1 MSLAAR
7 AGAASRR
14 PGLQSNGGV
23 PSAQGRGLLLAATL
37 AISGVISTPVRADT
51 PDAERFAFV
60 PYAAAYSLETKQPD
74 IVDPLV
80 FVIAPHALPA
90 TGYFGIAHLPGIRN
104 ARMADDPMQPALD
117 ANGKPLGFDLQ
128 HWFAATGIVELVP
141 EGIGRDR
148 VTARFTNLVPSG
160 RYSLFIARS
169 AGALPLENRG
179 TSFVAGSDGTGG
191 IDAVLIAS
199 PASGGAVLL
208 VFHSDRSEATPRNPD
223 RGEIGIY
230 AHVQLAAPIP

>member
-1 MSLAAR
+1 MAAGVSSVPGCGFALAA
-7 AGAASRR
+7 ALVFAAMAPAS
-14 PGLQSNGGV
+14 
-23 PSAQGRGLLLAATL
+23 
-37 AISGVISTPVRADT
+37 VRADG
-51 PDAERFAFV
+51 PGDAPAAERFAFV

-80 FVIAPHALPA
+80 FVIAPHASPA

-141 EGIGRDR
+141 EGTGRDR
-148 VTARFTNLVPSG
+148 VTARFTNLVPNG
-160 RYSLFIARS
+160 RYSIFIARS
-169 AGALPLENRG
+169 AGALPLESRG
-179 TSFVAGSDGTGG
+179 TSFVAAPDGTGG
-191 IDAVLIAS
+191 IDAIPIAS
-199 PASGGAVLL
+199 PVSGGTVLL
-208 VFHSDRSEATPRNPD
+208 VFHSDRGDGAPRTPD

-230 AHVQLAAPIP
+230 SHVQLAAPIP